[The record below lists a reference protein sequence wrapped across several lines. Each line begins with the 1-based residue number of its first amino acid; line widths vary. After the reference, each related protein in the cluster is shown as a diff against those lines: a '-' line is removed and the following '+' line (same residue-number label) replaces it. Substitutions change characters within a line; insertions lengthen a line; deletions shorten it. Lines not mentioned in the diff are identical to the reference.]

1 MINSIKT
8 ERKADTL
15 TVTNKDFQIVL
26 TFKDSNAFT
35 FFVDL
40 YTETNIELYPLI
52 CDFITNELITEQQGA
67 EFINCLYLDLSCP
80 VFSNQLEEVDK

>member
-1 MINSIKT
+1 MTNNIKT

-15 TVTNKDFQIVL
+15 TITTKDFQIVL
-26 TFKDSNAFT
+26 TFKDSKAFT

-67 EFINCLYLDLSCP
+67 ESKECLYLDLSCP
-80 VFSNQLEEVDK
+80 VFSNKLEEVDK

>member
-1 MINSIKT
+1 MTNNIKT

-15 TVTNKDFQIVL
+15 TITAKDFQIVL
-26 TFKDSNAFT
+26 TFKDSKAFT

-52 CDFITNELITEQQGA
+52 CDFSNNELITKQQGA
-67 EFINCLYLDLSCP
+67 EFKDCLYLDISCP
-80 VFSNQLEEVDK
+80 IFSKKLKEVDK

>member
-1 MINSIKT
+1 MTKSIKT

-15 TVTNKDFQIVL
+15 TITAKDFQIVL
-26 TFKDSNAFT
+26 TFKDSKAFT

-52 CDFITNELITEQQGA
+52 CDFITNELITEQQGVKSK
-67 EFINCLYLDLSCP
+67 ECLYLDLLCP
-80 VFSNQLEEVDK
+80 IFSKQLEEVDK